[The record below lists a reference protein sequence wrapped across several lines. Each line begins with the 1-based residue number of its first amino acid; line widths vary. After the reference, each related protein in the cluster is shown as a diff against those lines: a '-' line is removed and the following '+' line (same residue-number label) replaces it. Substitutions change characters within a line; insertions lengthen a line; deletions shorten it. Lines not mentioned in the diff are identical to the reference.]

1 MGAGG
6 GGRGRNVT
14 SLKWSPLITFDNFHD
29 PPRPMSSF
37 SKWSLLWILPKF
49 SVIPFG
55 FSVTTDPPFVPL
67 SSSPPPP
74 AITKDRSLKRF
85 QSRTWFC
92 PLIMQASEKL
102 VRSQMR
108 LLPARLTKGWHFRES
123 ASSALTSVYS
133 FLFYKDRRTS
143 KGHVWHAAKSEAL

>member
-6 GGRGRNVT
+6 GGRNVT

-29 PPRPMSSF
+29 PPALCLHFPSGPSF
-37 SKWSLLWILPKF
+37 ESFQSFQWSPLGSQLRLIPLLFPY
-49 SVIPFG
+49 
-55 FSVTTDPPFVPL
+55 PP
-67 SSSPPPP
+67 PPPP
-74 AITKDRSLKRF
+74 AINNDRSLKRF

-123 ASSALTSVYS
+123 ASSALTSVYT

-143 KGHVWHAAKSEAL
+143 KGHVRHAAKSEAL